1 METKKWAIAI
11 ASFGNQYSLVISSW
25 ETDQD
30 GNRINQT
37 NDNVI
42 VNTIQEAL
50 EQATILVN
58 K

>member
-1 METKKWAIAI
+1 MGTKNWAIAI
-11 ASFGNQYSLVISSW
+11 ASFSDKYSLVISSW

-37 NDNVI
+37 NENVI
-42 VNTIQEAL
+42 VNTVQEAL
-50 EQATILVN
+50 ELASTLVN